1 MKPKPHSFRILVP
14 ALILG
19 LVAPAP
25 LAAQDQKKPLT
36 FGVEASLVSIPVFVT
51 DKDGRSVTGLTAQD
65 FEVEEGGKPA
75 PVEGFIAV
83 TGDGDVPLPLGAPQG
98 LALSSRR
105 QFVLLFDL
113 ALSRAVNIERA
124 RSAARKFLL
133 ENVKPRDLVS
143 VVASTQQGMKT
154 LLGLSPDRAQVLRAI
169 DSLGSGDM
177 SRARD
182 PLGILFDAG
191 IDSQIS
197 LGESGGSTAA
207 DRVADDNRDRALMM
221 MRQQKQ
227 AYAQQITVFLGGF
240 QALARQLD
248 AIRGRKHII
257 LFSEGFDSSIVTGA
271 QGNEQKMASNSVTT
285 GALWEVDS
293 DAYFG
298 SATSQN
304 ALSGLFTAM
313 RGSDVVIHSVD
324 LGGAGADSMGLD
336 SQEGAGFSLSGL
348 DSLAIFASNTGG
360 RFMKGVANIDRALE
374 DIASSTGSYYVLAFA
389 PTSNEVGKARKLK
402 VKLRRSGLNVNHR
415 PAYVVPDPKK
425 PDAARQ
431 GLQASEIIAKG
442 LSGGS
447 LLLTA
452 YALPYRSPQQGI
464 GLPVVIQV
472 GGDAFADAL
481 KRKTINLELFGYLMD
496 EKGSVRDFFR
506 ATPGLDP
513 AALGARLKASGLQ
526 VLTTFAAGAG
536 TYELRLLLRDPES
549 QKFGSLRIPVTIP
562 AFPAGSF
569 VSAPMFT
576 DDPFSRV
583 ALPTVTERH
592 PAREIPFRIDD
603 RPFTIESNPVLKS
616 GAAREICVFKSPSTG
631 AAADLQVTLTGAD
644 GVDKTQAAGGLK
656 VVRDADGFDRVV
668 FTIDPKGLP
677 SGEYSVRVTV
687 GGVSSLPS
695 SFRLQ

>member
-1 MKPKPHSFRILVP
+1 MKLHSFRTLVP

-19 LVAPAP
+19 LVVPGSIT
-25 LAAQDQKKPLT
+25 AQDQKKPLT

-51 DKDGRSVTGLTAQD
+51 DKDGRSVPGLTAQD

-83 TGDGDVPLPLGAPQG
+83 TGDGDVPLPLGIPQG

-124 RSAARKFLL
+124 RMAARKFLL
-133 ENVKPRDLVS
+133 DNVKARDLVS
-143 VVASTQQGMKT
+143 VVASTAQGMKT

-197 LGESGGSTAA
+197 MGESGGGTAA

-248 AIRGRKHII
+248 AIRGRKNVI

-336 SQEGAGFSLSGL
+336 SQEGSGFSLSGL
-348 DSLAIFASNTGG
+348 DSLAIFATNTGG
-360 RFMKGVANIDRALE
+360 RFMKGAANIDRALE

-402 VKLRRSGLNVNHR
+402 VKVRRSGLNVNHR
-415 PAYVVPDPKK
+415 PAYLVPDPKK
-425 PDAARQ
+425 PDVARQ

-472 GGDAFADAL
+472 GVDAFADAV
-481 KRKTINLELFGYLMD
+481 KRKAINLELFGYLMD
-496 EKGSVRDFFR
+496 DKGSVRDFFR

-526 VLTTFAAGAG
+526 ILTTFAAGAG
-536 TYELRLLLRDPES
+536 TYELRLLLRDPET
-549 QKFGSLRIPVTIP
+549 QKFGSLRLPVTIP

-631 AAADLQVTLTGAD
+631 AAADLQVTLVGAD
-644 GVDKTQAAGGLK
+644 GAEKTQAAAGLK

-668 FTIDPKGLP
+668 FTIEPKGLP
-677 SGEYSVRVTV
+677 TGEYSVRVTV